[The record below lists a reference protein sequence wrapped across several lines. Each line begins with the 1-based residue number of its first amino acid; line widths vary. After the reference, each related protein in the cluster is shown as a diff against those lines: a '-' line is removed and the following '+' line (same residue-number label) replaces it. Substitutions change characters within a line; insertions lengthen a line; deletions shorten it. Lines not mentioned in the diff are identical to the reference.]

1 MKTCFKISFLT
12 LVLAAFAAPAVAQ
25 DARSLLLSGDK
36 ALYSYNF
43 AAARDDYARALER
56 TSDPV
61 ERAAIEEKLTWCENG
76 INMLN
81 YASRP
86 RVLSSHTVP
95 RDDFFLY
102 YGHFPDRTW
111 RQGSGYA
118 PFPYSDNMDK
128 VVIPVKGDSGSY
140 DLSFASRT
148 QDGWSPLTDMGSGV
162 NSPEDELYPVL
173 SEDGKTVWFS
183 SKGLYGMGGYDIF
196 VSQWDEQRQEWGVA
210 ENLGF
215 PFSSPYDDLL
225 FCNTPDGKYSLFA
238 SNRACASDSIV
249 IYLLQFDP
257 QPVKQAVGSVEAA
270 RMLASLR
277 PRPSLAIDPGQFSHT
292 MHSDDYFSR
301 YFNLAGQYSAV
312 QDSIKKI
319 GLTLKGLRSR
329 ATGYDEDDPERAQIG
344 REIMALEAEQQA
356 LQSRRDKVIAPK
368 LKEVEMEFQSRGETI
383 VQGELRQD
391 EIESSINAAQDVSG
405 ETQYNF
411 VRRTAG
417 AVPDFDFAQPE
428 KEADDMAFRVEDE
441 TVLIHG
447 YELPE
452 GLLYQ
457 IQVLTSTSPLPD
469 SRLKGLNP
477 AFEKKFTKSYVYRV
491 GWFETWA
498 EANQALSV
506 VKKKGFNNAN
516 IVAFDKKTNV
526 TIKEAKNI
534 EAKRKDNVKY
544 RLVFRDY
551 PDGLPAEVLKAVREG
566 SPVDIARGTEDGR
579 TIYFVAPLDK
589 AAAGRLRDAAEA
601 AGAEKVSVEPIK
613 Q

>member
-1 MKTCFKISFLT
+1 MKTCFKISFL
-12 LVLAAFAAPAVAQ
+12 VLLMAVCTSTVAAQ
-25 DARSLLLSGDK
+25 DARSLIKSGDK

-56 TSDPV
+56 TDDPQ
-61 ERAAIEEKLTWCENG
+61 ELASIEEKITWCENG

-86 RVLSSHTVP
+86 RVVTSVTVP
-95 RDDFFLY
+95 RDNFFLH
-102 YGHFPDRTW
+102 YGHFPDKTW
-111 RQGSGYA
+111 RQGADFGA
-118 PFPYSDNMDK
+118 FPYSDNMDK

-140 DLSFASRT
+140 DLSFATRS
-148 QDGWSPLTDMGSGV
+148 QDGWSPLADMGSGV

-173 SEDGKTVWFS
+173 SDDGKTVWFS
-183 SKGLYGMGGYDIF
+183 SKGLYGLGGYDIF
-196 VSQWDEQRQEWGVA
+196 VSRWDDQRQEWGVA

-215 PFSSPYDDLL
+215 PFSSPYDDML

-238 SNRACASDSIV
+238 SNRACAADSMV

-257 QPVKQAVGSVEAA
+257 QPVKQAVPSVEAA

-277 PRPSLAIDPGQFSHT
+277 PLPSLAIDPGQFSHT
-292 MHSDDYFSR
+292 MYSDDYFSR

-312 QDSIKKI
+312 QDSIKRI
-319 GLTLKGLRSR
+319 GLTLKNLRSR
-329 ATGYDEDDPERAQIG
+329 AAGYDEGDPERTQIG
-344 REIMALEAEQQA
+344 REILALEAEQQA
-356 LQSRRDKVIAPK
+356 LQSRRDKVVAPK

-383 VQGELRQD
+383 VQGELRQE
-391 EIESSINAAQDVSG
+391 EIEESINAARDGSG
-405 ETQYNF
+405 EQLYNF
-411 VRRTAG
+411 VKRTLG
-417 AVPDFDFAQPE
+417 PVPDFEFAQPE
-428 KEADDMAFRVEDE
+428 KETDDMAFRVDDE

-457 IQVLTSTSPLPD
+457 IQVLTTTTPQPD

-477 AFEKKFTKSYVYRV
+477 AFEKKFTRSYVYRV

-498 EANQALSV
+498 EANSALSV
-506 VKKKGFNNAN
+506 VKKKGFNNAT

-526 TIKEAKNI
+526 TIKEAKSI
-534 EAKRKDNVKY
+534 EAKRKDSVKY
-544 RLVFRDY
+544 RLVFREY
-551 PDGLPAEVLKAVREG
+551 PDGLPANVLKAVREG
-566 SPVDIARGTEDGR
+566 SPVDIARGSEEGR

-601 AGAEKVSVEPIK
+601 AGAEGISVEPIK